1 MMRKSKSAAK
11 RHKRIWIF
19 LFLFALICLIVFA
32 AFLLWNRNGVDKNEP
47 LPTDTQA
54 VETTAQTIVTEK
66 TLIGVVRETVMNT
79 LTVETAD
86 ASYVFSIADLISDTE
101 ENKVNIGD
109 TVCITYTG
117 ILDTTLSVQT
127 AEVTS
132 VVVKQTAEQKV
143 QEQIETR
150 AKEQLSQ
157 MSLEEKVGQ
166 MFLARCPS
174 QNAVRAVTTYHLG
187 GYILFGRDFANK
199 TEAQVISDIQSYQDA
214 SNIPLFIGVDEEG
227 GTVNRVS
234 SNPNLRA
241 SPFLS
246 PQALYATGGMER
258 IRSDTQEKN
267 ELLHKLGINLNF
279 APVCDVSQN
288 PNDFIYDRSFGKDAE
303 QTAEYV
309 STVVGEMK
317 RQQMGSVLKHFPG
330 YGNNADTH
338 TGVAYDNRP
347 YDTFLSSDFLPFQAG
362 IEQGADMVLVSH
374 NIVNCMDPSLPASLS
389 AKVHEILRKDLDFQG
404 VIITDDLAMQG
415 VRAFADDSRVAVQA
429 VLAGNDLL
437 CCTDFETQI
446 PAVIAAVEN
455 GEITQERIDASVLRI
470 LILKISLGL
479 L

>member
-1 MMRKSKSAAK
+1 MRKSKSSAK
-11 RHKRIWIF
+11 RHKYILIF
-19 LFLFALICLIVFA
+19 LFILVLICLIVFV
-32 AFLLWNRNGVDKNEP
+32 AFLLWNRNGEDKNEP

-117 ILDTTLSVQT
+117 ILDATLSVQT
-127 AEVTS
+127 AKVTS
-132 VVVKQTAEQKV
+132 VVVKQTAEQKL
-143 QEQIETR
+143 QEEIEIR

-174 QNAVRAVTTYHLG
+174 QDPVRAVTTYHLG

-258 IRSDTQEKN
+258 IRSDTQEKS

-279 APVCDVSQN
+279 A

>member
-117 ILDTTLSVQT
+117 VLDATLSVQT
-127 AEVTS
+127 AKVTS

-174 QNAVRAVTTYHLG
+174 QNAVRAVTTYHPG
-187 GYILFGRDFANK
+187 GYILFGRDLPIKQKRKSSPTFK
-199 TEAQVISDIQSYQDA
+199 TIKTHQTSPY
-214 SNIPLFIGVDEEG
+214 
-227 GTVNRVS
+227 S
-234 SNPNLRA
+234 SVWTRRA
-241 SPFLS
+241 
-246 PQALYATGGMER
+246 E
-258 IRSDTQEKN
+258 
-267 ELLHKLGINLNF
+267 
-279 APVCDVSQN
+279 
-288 PNDFIYDRSFGKDAE
+288 
-303 QTAEYV
+303 
-309 STVVGEMK
+309 
-317 RQQMGSVLKHFPG
+317 
-330 YGNNADTH
+330 
-338 TGVAYDNRP
+338 
-347 YDTFLSSDFLPFQAG
+347 
-362 IEQGADMVLVSH
+362 
-374 NIVNCMDPSLPASLS
+374 PS
-389 AKVHEILRKDLDFQG
+389 
-404 VIITDDLAMQG
+404 
-415 VRAFADDSRVAVQA
+415 
-429 VLAGNDLL
+429 
-437 CCTDFETQI
+437 
-446 PAVIAAVEN
+446 IA
-455 GEITQERIDASVLRI
+455 
-470 LILKISLGL
+470 
-479 L
+479 

>member
-1 MMRKSKSAAK
+1 MRKSKSAAK
-11 RHKRIWIF
+11 RHKHIL
-19 LFLFALICLIVFA
+19 LFLLIFVLICLIVFV
-32 AFLLWNRNGVDKNEP
+32 AFLLWNRNGKDKNEP
-47 LPTDTQA
+47 LPADTQA

-66 TLIGVVRETVMNT
+66 TLTGIVRETAMNT
-79 LTVETAD
+79 LTVDTAD

-101 ENKVNIGD
+101 ENNANIGD

-117 ILDTTLSVQT
+117 VLDATLSVQT
-127 AEVTS
+127 AKVTS
-132 VVVKQTAEQKV
+132 VVVKQTE
-143 QEQIETR
+143 
-150 AKEQLSQ
+150 EQLSQ

-174 QNAVRAVTTYHLG
+174 QNAVRAVTTYHPG

-199 TEAQVISDIQSYQDA
+199 TEAQVISDIQNYQNA

-234 SNPNLRA
+234 TNPNLRA

-246 PQALYATGGMER
+246 PQALYATGGVER
-258 IRSDTQEKN
+258 IRSDTQEKS

-338 TGVAYDNRP
+338 TDVAYDNRP